1 MLDPTTLAYYHDGG
15 AAKTQEIEAIWKDGD
30 ADGNGALDRDE
41 LGKVL
46 RLLQVPDDVAALD
59 QAMIDL
65 DKDGDGNIVFDEFA
79 TWYLKR
85 DESAEQIET
94 TVAGLAELAASGKLD
109 DETYVWVE
117 GLGDDWLQYRHAK
130 ERLAASQAAA
140 PRVSVLPTAM
150 ACYHAE
156 VDGDESGER
165 IETTVAGLA
174 EFAASGTLDDET
186 YVWVEGLGDDW
197 LQYRHAK
204 ERLAASQAAAPRV
217 SVLPTAMA
225 CYHAEVD
232 GDESGERIETTVAG
246 LVELAAS
253 GTLDDETY
261 VWVEGL
267 GDDWLQYSD
276 VKNQL
281 VCGDSSTAPS
291 SQRKDDTKPASAA
304 VTFDVI
310 VPDGVRPG
318 DTITLDLA
326 DGREIDVIIPEGH
339 CAGDE
344 FEVELDMSEA
354 TTAPTAR
361 DDAEDATEGMRDG
374 VKPTPVPGSEPAML
388 AASVKP
394 QSHTVNVAC
403 PEGVGSGETIAI
415 QYENH
420 AFDVQIPAGV
430 SPGEEFEV
438 QIEI

>member
-1 MLDPTTLAYYHDGG
+1 MLAPTTLAYYHDEG
-15 AAKTQEIEAIWKDGD
+15 AAKTQEIAAIWKDAD
-30 ADGNGALDRDE
+30 ADGNGTLDRNE
-41 LGKVL
+41 VGKVL
-46 RLLQVPDDVAALD
+46 RLLQVPDDVSALD
-59 QAMIDL
+59 QAMIEL

-94 TVAGLAELAASGKLD
+94 TVAGLAELAASGTLD
-109 DETYVWVE
+109 DETYVWVD

-130 ERLAASQAAA
+130 ERMAASQAAA
-140 PRVSVLPTAM
+140 TRVHVLPTAM

-174 EFAASGTLDDET
+174 E
-186 YVWVEGLGDDW
+186 
-197 LQYRHAK
+197 
-204 ERLAASQAAAPRV
+204 
-217 SVLPTAMA
+217 
-225 CYHAEVD
+225 
-232 GDESGERIETTVAG
+232 
-246 LVELAAS
+246 LAAS

-261 VWVEGL
+261 VWVDGL
-267 GDDWLQYSD
+267 GDDWLQFSE
-276 VKNQL
+276 VKKQL

-291 SQRKDDTKPASAA
+291 SQSNDDLKPASAA

-310 VPDGVRPG
+310 VPDGVKPG
-318 DTITLDLA
+318 DSITLDLA
-326 DGREIDVIIPEGH
+326 DGREVDVIIPEGH
-339 CAGDE
+339 CAGDA

-354 TTAPTAR
+354 TTPTPR
-361 DDAEDATEGMRDG
+361 DDAEDAAEGMPGG
-374 VKPTPVPGSEPAML
+374 VKPTAVPKSEPAMV

-394 QSHTVNVAC
+394 QSCTVNVTC
-403 PEGVGSGETIAI
+403 PEGVASGETIAI